1 MYNMNLKKGSLHL
14 TFWLGIPY
22 RVISENNTIEY
33 VENEKLVRFTF
44 DIRKQKNFTINEDG
58 KDIITFS
65 EKWKWIEYDNNQV
78 DKNLIKFINYHDNS
92 DIQKIE
98 GVFLFPTIT
107 ITKQMKDKDESKEEL
122 GFRFEFIH

>member
-107 ITKQMKDKDESKEEL
+107 ITKQMKDKDESKEEF

>member
-1 MYNMNLKKGSLHL
+1 MNLKKGSLHL

-107 ITKQMKDKDESKEEL
+107 ITKQMKDKDESKEEF